1 MKPLTVLID
10 RDGVINRNRID
21 YVKSWEEFEFLP
33 GSLSALK
40 QLAEQRAQVIVVTNQ
55 SVVGRGIISLEE
67 LELIHARM
75 REEIEQRGAY
85 IDAVFCCPHTPD
97 DGCSCRKPQP
107 GMLAE
112 ALELFEID
120 RQRCYVVGDSYNDLL
135 AAQAMGL
142 PFILVL
148 TGRGREELA
157 YQSGR
162 SPSLVASDL
171 RTAVRWILK
180 REGLLGEAA

>member
-10 RDGVINRNRID
+10 RDGVINRNRAD

-40 QLAEQRAQVIVVTNQ
+40 ALAEQRAQVIVVTNQ

-67 LELIHARM
+67 LEQIHARM
-75 REEIEQRGAY
+75 REEIERCGAY
-85 IDAVFCCPHTPD
+85 VDAVFCCPHAPEE
-97 DGCSCRKPQP
+97 GCSCRKPQP

-112 ALELFEID
+112 AMALFEVD
-120 RQRCYVVGDSYNDLL
+120 PQRCYVIGDSYNDLL
-135 AAQAMGL
+135 AAESVNL

-148 TGRGREELA
+148 TGLGRQELA
-157 YQSGR
+157 HQQAHA
-162 SPSLVASDL
+162 PSLVASDL
-171 RTAVRWILK
+171 RSAVRWILK
-180 REGLLGEAA
+180 QESLVKEVA